1 MSLTTVTTVF
11 MIENKINYFNP
22 IRDKNDYFPD
32 KLTSVYCGKETKE
45 PDTDIK
51 PVGTSENKNDTN
63 LQESKESAA
72 NVTETSEKE
81 YFTGCSLDGVIEYL
95 NSKGLSVTIDK
106 DNNIFCVPKGGDS
119 LIREVRVWAYTKLL
133 EINTKV
139 GVHVEKDIDQTVAFS
154 EFLNNCLLS
163 VRQHATNK
171 VFSLW
176 RKTVIVGSNRT
187 HKHSTYSRTEKK
199 RRLKTSLKHIT
210 LSETKRIKVILT
222 LMSLTIRTI

>member
-1 MSLTTVTTVF
+1 
-11 MIENKINYFNP
+11 MIQTY
-22 IRDKNDYFPD
+22 RRA
-32 KLTSVYCGKETKE
+32 
-45 PDTDIK
+45 
-51 PVGTSENKNDTN
+51 
-63 LQESKESAA
+63 KESAA

-106 DNNIFCVPKGGDS
+106 DNNIFCVSKDGDS
-119 LIREVRVWAYTKLL
+119 LIREIRVWAYTEIL

-139 GVHVEKDIDQTVAFS
+139 GVHIEKDINTSIPFSDFLEQSLINLKDMLQT
-154 EFLNNCLLS
+154 
-163 VRQHATNK
+163 K
-171 VFSLW
+171 YFSLW